1 MTSFG
6 KIIQVADIS
15 EILTKQHPQ
24 PLLAFGSSLQQML
37 TVIKFAATSCT
48 TYVAVVFLYKSLK
61 KKKVNITDVR
71 IKSSTKRNNAWNYF
85 GLYMFCCRFNYILNC
100 RGFTSIFAQSVMN
113 PFMVLALIK
122 AFIICH
128 DFCTQCV
135 SELVLDAIITSLTT
149 DHIMFVFFAEL
160 N

>member
-1 MTSFG
+1 MLPQAAQHMWLLFSF
-6 KIIQVADIS
+6 
-15 EILTKQHPQ
+15 TK
-24 PLLAFGSSLQQML
+24 
-37 TVIKFAATSCT
+37 VWKR
-48 TYVAVVFLYKSLK
+48 
-61 KKKVNITDVR
+61 KKVNITDVR

-100 RGFTSIFAQSVMN
+100 RGFTSIFVQSVMN

-135 SELVLDAIITSLTT
+135 SELVLDAIITSLDNGPYHVCFFLWRIELADVDRTACLSA
-149 DHIMFVFFAEL
+149 ILSFV
-160 N
+160 